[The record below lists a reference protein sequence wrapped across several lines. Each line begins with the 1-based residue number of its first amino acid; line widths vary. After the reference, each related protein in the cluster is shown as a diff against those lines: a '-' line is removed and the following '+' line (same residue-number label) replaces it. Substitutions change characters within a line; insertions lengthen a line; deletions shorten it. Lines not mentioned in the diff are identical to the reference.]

1 MKSKPEKGGRL
12 VAALS
17 AAVHKYHI
25 GEYTKYAYEVV
36 ATVNELLYLL
46 KDTVINKDGAY
57 ADIAGST
64 ILNAVPIANFPSLLV
79 TSTLAK
85 FGLRVMDYLCS
96 NIQQSDEKVE
106 KQDFEL
112 AQDVADKVQSIAV
125 AMHDMRKEKSEFA
138 GWGKDISEPIYFR
151 VLEQVQAS
159 AEGRERSESLL
170 DELSLI
176 YKRVSADKEHGLE
189 IENTEA
195 CIAYNKALLT
205 YSEEGSPCFDEVK
218 DLLHQVSGMGEYD
231 WL

>member
-1 MKSKPEKGGRL
+1 MKSKPEEGSRL
-12 VAALS
+12 RAALN

-25 GEYTKYAYEVV
+25 AEYIKYAYEVV

-46 KDTVINKDGAY
+46 KDTAVNKDGAY

-64 ILNAVPIANFPSLLV
+64 ILNAIPMANFPSLLV

-85 FGLRVMDYLCS
+85 FGLRIMDYLCS

-106 KQDFEL
+106 RQDFEL
-112 AQDVADKVQSIAV
+112 AQDVADKVQDIAAV
-125 AMHDMRKEKSEFA
+125 MHGMRKEKSEFA
-138 GWGKDISEPIYFR
+138 GWGKDVSDSTYFR
-151 VLEQVQAS
+151 ILEQVQTS
-159 AEGRERSESLL
+159 AEGRQKSESLL
-170 DELSLI
+170 DELSII
-176 YKRVSADKEHGLE
+176 YKRVSADKEHGFE
-189 IENTEA
+189 IENVKA
-195 CIAYNKALLT
+195 CAAYNEALLT